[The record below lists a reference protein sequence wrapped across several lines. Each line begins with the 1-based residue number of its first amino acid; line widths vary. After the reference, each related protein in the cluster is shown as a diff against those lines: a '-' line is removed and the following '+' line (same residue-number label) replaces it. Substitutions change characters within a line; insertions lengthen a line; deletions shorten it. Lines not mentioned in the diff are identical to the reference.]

1 MTNILYS
8 CSPQVTPP
16 FRSSHPAIPSHPPPL
31 PIYVLSLWPSACACL
46 NGAALQSQK
55 FLKIPVL
62 FSPLSLSSLP
72 PTRSL
77 PVPTPVR
84 SACKRQVRGKSLVNI
99 AEYYNPRERGKK
111 KRLALEDSSVA
122 PLSTPSPRF
131 YYCPLLG
138 PGSLQLKKDEC
149 DN

>member
-72 PTRSL
+72 PTCSL
-77 PVPTPVR
+77 PVPTPFAQPA
-84 SACKRQVRGKSLVNI
+84 SAKFGGNHLSISL
-99 AEYYNPRERGKK
+99 
-111 KRLALEDSSVA
+111 
-122 PLSTPSPRF
+122 
-131 YYCPLLG
+131 
-138 PGSLQLKKDEC
+138 
-149 DN
+149 